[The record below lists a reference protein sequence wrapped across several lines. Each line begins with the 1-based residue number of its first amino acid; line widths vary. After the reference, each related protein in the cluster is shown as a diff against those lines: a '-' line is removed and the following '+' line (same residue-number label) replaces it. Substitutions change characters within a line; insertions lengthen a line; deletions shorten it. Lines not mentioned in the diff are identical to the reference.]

1 MTPENQQELSLQKQ
15 SRKEFI
21 TTAIKAGA
29 AASLLSAPANSFAA
43 WLPLQKE
50 YTVQDV
56 IDTILKDMTGTLA
69 ADTVDTL
76 KTGSA
81 EQKVT
86 GIVTTMFPTIS
97 IIKEAI
103 RLKANFIVAHEP
115 SFYNHLDNKQWVA
128 GSNVVQQKIELLT
141 SHNIAIWRAHDS
153 WHKFMPD
160 GILYGVVKKAGWLGY
175 NPSGNKVFTI
185 PPVNLKALISHLKTK
200 LGIDHVRVIGNP
212 DATCKKIA
220 LLPGAWGGVEQ
231 VSTLLQDKP
240 DVLIVGELSEWETA
254 EYIRDARLL
263 GQNISLIVL
272 GHAVSEEPG
281 MEWMAEWLKPKL
293 PGLTVTHI
301 ASNSP
306 FTWV

>member
-1 MTPENQQELSLQKQ
+1 MTKENQQESIRQIQ

-21 TTAIKAGA
+21 ATALKAGA
-29 AASLLSAPANSFAA
+29 AATLLLAPAHSFAG

-56 IDTILKDMTGTLA
+56 IDAILKDMAGTLA

-76 KTGSA
+76 KSGSP

-86 GIVTTMFPTIS
+86 GIITTMFPTIA

-103 RLKANFIVAHEP
+103 RLKANFILAHEP

-128 GSNVVQQKIELLT
+128 GSDVVQQKTELL
-141 SHNIAIWRAHDS
+141 SRNNIAIWRAHDS
-153 WHKFMPD
+153 WHKFKPD
-160 GILYGVVKKAGWLGY
+160 GILYGVVKKAGWLSY
-175 NPSGNKVFTI
+175 NPSGEKVFTI
-185 PPVNLKALISHLKTK
+185 PPVNLKALIIHLKTK

-231 VSTLLQDKP
+231 VSTLIQDKP

-281 MEWMAEWLKPKL
+281 MEWMAEWLKSKL
-293 PGLTVTHI
+293 PGLAVTHV
-301 ASNSP
+301 ASYSP
-306 FTWV
+306 FNWV